1 MKGTY
6 ILVIR
11 LFEDSKIK
19 IGSIGKLDFFKGY
32 YLYLGSA
39 MGNKGSTTLENR
51 VKRHKIAAEATRNG
65 VTALGLELF
74 AQKEVA
80 STTVTSIKMPEGI
93 TDKELRGTMRERYRI
108 ELAGGQDHLK
118 GNVFRIGHMGNI
130 THREIIST
138 IAALEMTMQ
147 GLGLDVEIGEGVA
160 AVADTYLAQ

>member
-51 VKRHKIAAEATRNG
+51 VKRHVLASNRKRIFWHIDYLLNNKNSVITRIY
-65 VTALGLELF
+65 LIPSISRLECIVSKEISRSSDNFIRKFGSSDCDCPSHLF
-74 AQKEVA
+74 FFQKFTDLTQISK
-80 STTVTSIKMPEGI
+80 ST
-93 TDKELRGTMRERYRI
+93 
-108 ELAGGQDHLK
+108 
-118 GNVFRIGHMGNI
+118 
-130 THREIIST
+130 
-138 IAALEMTMQ
+138 
-147 GLGLDVEIGEGVA
+147 
-160 AVADTYLAQ
+160 